1 MRRRPTAE
9 STATLTASSEGVQIG
24 PFRRGERKQA
34 VGPEI
39 RLLGG
44 TRPGIL
50 GQVGALALSDTM
62 GG

>member
-1 MRRRPTAE
+1 MT
-9 STATLTASSEGVQIG
+9 TSSEGAQIG